1 MFDGV
6 PERMLLEALKH
17 AAIDAG
23 SGNYFTPA
31 FGISSFKSLIPESI
45 GDLLSNPATR
55 DSVTLPRATMVVRY
69 AVFTDPVRL
78 GQPSIPDLTSLVGSA
93 AASGLPSNLMPL
105 ARIETSPLLNY
116 QADRKSY
123 AYVSIFRR
131 PDGAHVLD
139 ISRTLPEDV
148 VVVTKSPDGKF
159 VNISDSLREQYRN
172 PDMSLLD
179 NRRFGILNNSELGVF
194 KPVSPRTGD
203 FVGWLTHVVNRPVTA
218 A

>member
-1 MFDGV
+1 MFNGV
-6 PERMLLEALKH
+6 AERMLLEALKH
-17 AAIDAG
+17 ATIDRLG
-23 SGNYFTPA
+23 TGCFTPS
-31 FGISSFKSLIPESI
+31 ISMTSFKPLVPESI
-45 GDLLSNPATR
+45 GDLMSDPTTK

-78 GQPSIPDLTSLVGSA
+78 GPPSVPDLTSLIGAVA
-93 AASGLPSNLMPL
+93 ATGMPSNLIPL
-105 ARIETSPLLNY
+105 ARLETPPVLNY
-116 QADRKSY
+116 SADRKSY

-139 ISRTLPEDV
+139 ISRTLPDDV
-148 VVVTKSPDGKF
+148 VVVTKNSEGKF
-159 VNISDSLREQYRN
+159 INVSDCLRTQYRN

-179 NRRFGILNNSELGVF
+179 NRRIGILSNSELGVF